1 MLALLTRA
9 RHTTHGTRAKVF
21 RCRPHER
28 GFDKGW
34 GLRCLD
40 RIPAGS
46 FVACYLGEVLTDR
59 SVDDRGKQTH
69 DDYVFGLDFAACAS
83 QNTGH
88 GAGAGDWG
96 LASPFTPSPRTNV
109 GAAAAAPA
117 AAPASRNLCGRSPG
131 RLAGVGGGGRERP
144 SLSSSPSAP
153 PSTPRNGGAPPR
165 KKAKR
170 SARSP
175 LAAAEAAAAIGAGAG
190 AGVAGGGSAAGPLE
204 EEVLDVHDSSIV
216 VSPEKKTLEAFMG
229 VTGLDRKRA
238 AFFVTGA
245 DGNLDRAMNHYFEK
259 PTAADGADRAGGSAA
274 AAVVVGV
281 GDDAD
286 DEREESDDN
295 ENDNVPAAAAASAEG
310 GSGSN
315 PADNVS
321 AEESMPDGLSEQERL
336 RWIHDHNERERL
348 LFRREEEEAVAR
360 LRQHQKPPHLP
371 PVAAANVLP
380 PPLSGGGGSRD
391 GDNAAAAS
399 SSRALGGPRAVE
411 MEMDGGSGTAF
422 SRVTHPGSAPERTVS
437 PPSSPAEVL
446 CDDAFDGKS
455 GGGAA
460 GMARLTDALSSAS
473 LAPAGA
479 ALISGLRAGSPPR
492 GFGVRGGDGVDA
504 AAVVVADQPASTNV
518 LPLLASPLKLGPGGS
533 FFRGWG
539 GSVPCLLFAT
549 VFCRLG
555 LAWVCFRDF
564 FSFGLLVCVPQ
575 AAFNIVHKSSS
586 GRSFRVVCCKLHHDS
601 N

>member
-1 MLALLTRA
+1 M
-9 RHTTHGTRAKVF
+9 
-21 RCRPHER
+21 
-28 GFDKGW
+28 
-34 GLRCLD
+34 
-40 RIPAGS
+40 
-46 FVACYLGEVLTDR
+46 
-59 SVDDRGKQTH
+59 
-69 DDYVFGLDFAACAS
+69 
-83 QNTGH
+83 
-88 GAGAGDWG
+88 
-96 LASPFTPSPRTNV
+96 
-109 GAAAAAPA
+109 
-117 AAPASRNLCGRSPG
+117 
-131 RLAGVGGGGRERP
+131 
-144 SLSSSPSAP
+144 
-153 PSTPRNGGAPPR
+153 
-165 KKAKR
+165 
-170 SARSP
+170 
-175 LAAAEAAAAIGAGAG
+175 AAAEAAAAIGAGAG
-190 AGVAGGGSAAGPLE
+190 VAGGGSAAAPLE
-204 EEVLDVHDSSIV
+204 EEGLDVHDSSVV

-245 DGNLDRAMNHYFEK
+245 DGNLDRAMNHYLEK
-259 PTAADGADRAGGSAA
+259 TTAADGADRAGGSAA

-295 ENDNVPAAAAASAEG
+295 ENDNVPAAAASAEG
-310 GSGSN
+310 GSGSGSN
-315 PADNVS
+315 PADSVS

-336 RWIHDHNERERL
+336 RWIHDHNELRWIHDHNERELL
-348 LFRREEEEAVAR
+348 LFRREEEEAMAR
-360 LRQHQKPPHLP
+360 LRQQQKPPHLP
-371 PVAAANVLP
+371 PVAAANVP

-411 MEMDGGSGTAF
+411 MEMEEDGGSETAF
-422 SRVTHPGSAPERTVS
+422 SRVTHPGGAPERTVS

-460 GMARLTDALSSAS
+460 GMARLTGALSSAS

-492 GFGVRGGDGVDA
+492 VFGVRGGDGVDA
-504 AAVVVADQPASTNV
+504 AAVVVADQLASTNV

-555 LAWVCFRDF
+555 LAWVCLFWVD
-564 FSFGLLVCVPQ
+564 GLCPAGSL
-575 AAFNIVHKSSS
+575 
-586 GRSFRVVCCKLHHDS
+586 
-601 N
+601 